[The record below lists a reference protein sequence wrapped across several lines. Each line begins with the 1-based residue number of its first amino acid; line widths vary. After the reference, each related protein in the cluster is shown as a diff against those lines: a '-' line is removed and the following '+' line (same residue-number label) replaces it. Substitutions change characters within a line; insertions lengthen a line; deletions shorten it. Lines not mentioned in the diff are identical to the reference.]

1 MSNVIIH
8 CDGASKG
15 NPGRGGWG
23 VILISGQHRK
33 ELFGGE
39 EHTTN
44 NRMELLA
51 AIKGLEALKGTG
63 HNVELWT
70 DSNYVVQGCN
80 TWLKGWIAKGWKGSS
95 GPVKNV
101 DLWQRMDAL
110 LKLHVVH
117 CNWYKGHSG
126 IVENERCDTLA
137 NMGVNSL

>member
-1 MSNVIIH
+1 MNIIIH
-8 CDGASKG
+8 TDGACKG
-15 NPGRGGWG
+15 NPGPGGWG
-23 VILISGQHRK
+23 VILMSGQHRK

-80 TWLKGWIAKGWKGSS
+80 TWLKGWKAKNWRGSA

-110 LKLHVVH
+110 LQLHTVN